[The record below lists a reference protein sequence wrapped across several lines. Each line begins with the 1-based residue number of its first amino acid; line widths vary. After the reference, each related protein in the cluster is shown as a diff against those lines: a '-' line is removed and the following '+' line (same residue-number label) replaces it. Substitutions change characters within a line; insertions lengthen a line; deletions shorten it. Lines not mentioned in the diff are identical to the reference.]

1 MKFTLLAFT
10 ILLTAFSAT
19 AQDKEIDKIKT
30 EISNHPQQDTF
41 RVNRLNDL
49 GSIRGLSAKT
59 GEEAGNEA
67 LVISR
72 KLNYVEGEGYALA
85 NLGYAYRALGK
96 KSEADMV
103 LQQADSIA
111 KKAGN
116 QLLAG
121 YVLTKMA
128 LNAQAKDNKK
138 ALNYGLHAEEIAK
151 QTGNKQLLFESQN
164 IIGQIYQISLSDF
177 PNAMKYTLKAVASAE
192 ETHNLR
198 NRATS
203 WAVLGSLY
211 SVIGDQQ
218 NSLIYYEKAVKA
230 NKELGN
236 KSLTRVLLSN
246 IGERYRLLGNYPE
259 AIKNYN
265 ESLEGEIRATNI
277 ELIESNLA
285 DVYTRLDSLRLA
297 FYYGYHSLGIAK
309 EIDDREGIAWIAGI
323 LSRAYLK
330 KNMADSAVF
339 FGKQGLAAA
348 FQTETIEFM
357 RDNTFALANAYA
369 FEKDYQNAYLN
380 HVKYVAY
387 RDSMLNNEI
396 TNKTNVLQFDYD
408 LAKKESQITELN
420 QQRKEQR
427 NFLISAL
434 IVLGLIIISVFV
446 LLRSNGIK
454 QKANKLLQKQKHEIE
469 YQRDQTNTALSEL
482 KQAQTQLVQSEKM
495 ASLGELTAGI
505 AHEIQNPLN
514 FVNNFSEVNKEM
526 IDEMQTELKSGN
538 VDEAINIS
546 NNIRINE
553 EKINHHGK
561 RAEAIVKGML
571 QHARSSTGV
580 KEPTDINALCD
591 EYLRLAYHG
600 LRAKDKNFN
609 ADFKADFDESI
620 GKINIIPQDT
630 GRALL
635 NLYTNAFYAVNEKKK
650 ITKENLPTG
659 QAGYQPTVSIQTK
672 KINDKVEIKVSD
684 NGNGIPQNIVDKIFQ
699 PFFTTKPTGQGT
711 GLGLSL
717 SYDIIQAHGGEIK
730 VESKEGEGTEF
741 IISIP
746 NTN

>member
-1 MKFTLLAFT
+1 MKFTLLALI
-10 ILLTAFSAT
+10 ILLTAFSAI
-19 AQDKEIDKIKT
+19 AQDKEIDKINT

-49 GSIRGLSAKT
+49 GSIRGLAAKA
-59 GEEAGNEA
+59 GEAAANEA
-67 LVISR
+67 LVISHT
-72 KLNYVEGEGYALA
+72 LNYAEGEGYALV
-85 NLGYAYRALGK
+85 NLGNAYRLLNK
-96 KSEADMV
+96 KSEADIV

-111 KKAGN
+111 EKTGN
-116 QLLAG
+116 QVLAG

-128 LNAQAKDNKK
+128 MNAQTKDNKK
-138 ALNYGLHAEEIAK
+138 ALNYGLKAEEIAK
-151 QTGNKQLLFESQN
+151 QTGNKPLLNEAQ
-164 IIGQIYQISLSDF
+164 IIIEQIYQISLSDF
-177 PNAMKYTLKAVASAE
+177 PNAMKYVLKAAASAE

-198 NRATS
+198 NRALS
-203 WAVLGSLY
+203 WSGLGSLY

-218 NSLIYYEKAVKA
+218 NSLIYYEKALNA

-236 KSLTRVLLSN
+236 KSLLRVLRAN

-259 AIKNYN
+259 AIKNYH
-265 ESLEGEIRATNI
+265 ESLEGEIRATSI

-285 DVYTRLDSLRLA
+285 DVYTRLDSLPLA
-297 FYYGYHSLGIAK
+297 FYYGYHSMGIAK
-309 EIDDREGIAWIAGI
+309 EIDDREGIAWISGI

-330 KNMADSAVF
+330 KDMADSAVF

-348 FQTETIEFM
+348 LQTETIEFM

-369 FEKDYQNAYLN
+369 SQKDYQNAYLN
-380 HVKYVAY
+380 HVRYVIY

-396 TNKTNVLQFDYD
+396 TNKTNVLQFNYD

-420 QQRKEQR
+420 QQRNGQR

-446 LLRSNGIK
+446 LLRSNRIK

-571 QHARSSTGV
+571 QHSRLSTGL

-609 ADFKADFDESI
+609 ADFKTDFDESI

-630 GRALL
+630 GRVLL

-650 ITKENLPTG
+650 IAAKN
-659 QAGYQPTVSIQTK
+659 YQPTVSIQTK

-730 VESKEGEGTEF
+730 VESKEGEGTKF